1 MCGQESHIHF
11 SLRHVTGS
19 LSFIFQ
25 LLKENG
31 GMVVNSD
38 IYARQISF
46 IFLALALGVILLFV
60 MEWSVLF
67 HLWNRNLQ

>member
-46 IFLALALGVILLFV
+46 IFCDAMVSAFPFV
-60 MEWSVLF
+60 E
-67 HLWNRNLQ
+67 